1 MSIEET
7 DIDTR
12 RSSADQK
19 CVIWVRK
26 HQLLHFA
33 DRDVL
38 DWAER
43 NGVGPSSLVDQD
55 AVRANVTVVVSHN
68 FKAKAFTCTHNG
80 SQAGKE
86 LNHDK
91 GSFPSGIADKLLGA
105 DCGRATVQGR
115 LIMLSI
121 SRTAD
126 VLAHLWRT
134 VLLVVMCDSAVVL
147 SAADSAVAGQHNVA
161 CMKFALRTAL
171 VVTTSFIVVA
181 FAQCSFANGVSSLHL
196 AGVSSCELWCCRGL
210 AGAEGRVL
218 GWNDRRQAGVAFVT
232 SQHQGVFVVLP
243 QIAVVPHDTR
253 ESLAP

>member
-33 DRDVL
+33 DRYVL
-38 DWAER
+38 DRAEC
-43 NGVGPSSLVDQD
+43 NGIGPGSLVDQD

-105 DCGRATVQGR
+105 DRGRATVQGW
-115 LIMLSI
+115 LVMLSI
-121 SRTAD
+121 STTAD
-126 VLAHLWRT
+126 VLAHFWRT
-134 VLLVVMCDSAVVL
+134 MLFVVMCDSAVVL
-147 SAADSAVAGQHNVA
+147 SSADSAVAGQHNVA
-161 CMKFALRTAL
+161 CMQFALRAAL
-171 VVTTSFIVVA
+171 VVTTPFVVVT

-196 AGVSSCELWCCRGL
+196 AGLVSCKL
-210 AGAEGRVL
+210 
-218 GWNDRRQAGVAFVT
+218 
-232 SQHQGVFVVLP
+232 
-243 QIAVVPHDTR
+243 
-253 ESLAP
+253 